1 MRAGKA
7 IGVAVTVLAVA
18 ALAAFW
24 QVPPLV
30 AAGQQAGAQSQQAG
44 KPKVQTQTVTVT
56 KKDGG
61 EPMVVTVRE
70 GDGSEPQVVSVQRQA
85 GGSPRVTTHGF
96 VGEPLV
102 AALAGG
108 GPRLGVQVRDVGKE
122 DLAKLKLTTQS
133 GVVIDEVMN
142 ESAAQKAGV
151 KAGDVVVQFDGEN
164 VRSAM
169 QLTRLV
175 RETAEGRAVKMAVI
189 RDGKRMDL
197 DVTPTAAE
205 DQVSVFVNQAQIRG
219 DVERQLAHEMENQ
232 QGQMQQYRFERR
244 VPGPEPGQPMPPG
257 GTLQWEQ
264 RTPPPMPPG
273 STFQWKQGAPMP
285 MPVPE
290 GGVMRYFGDNA
301 TGNFAFT
308 MGRGRLGVTVQELT
322 PELAAY
328 FGVKDGL
335 LVSAVQADTPAAK
348 AGIKAG
354 DVIATVNGKTVASS
368 SELIAELADK
378 DGEVTIGLTRDKKPL
393 SLKATLEARKAPAR
407 RMIVTGRPA

>member
-7 IGVAVTVLAVA
+7 TGVVMTVLAVA

-24 QVPPLV
+24 HVPSLV
-30 AAGQQAGAQSQQAG
+30 AAGQQAEVQSQQAK
-44 KPKVQTQTVTVT
+44 KPKVQTPTITVK

-70 GDGSEPQVVSVQRQA
+70 GGGSEPQVVSVQRQA
-85 GGSPRVTTHGF
+85 GGSPRVITHGF

-108 GPRLGVQVRDVGKE
+108 GPRLGVEIRDVGKE
-122 DLAKLKLTTQS
+122 DLAKLKLTTQN
-133 GVVIDEVMN
+133 GVVIDQVMN

-164 VRSAM
+164 VRSA
-169 QLTRLV
+169 QQFARLV
-175 RETAEGRAVKMAVI
+175 RETAEGRTVKMAVI

-197 DVTPTAAE
+197 DLTPTAP
-205 DQVSVFVNQAQIRG
+205 DDGVSVFVNQAQIRG
-219 DVERQLAHEMENQ
+219 DVERQMKDL
-232 QGQMQQYRFERR
+232 QGQLQQYRFERR

-257 GTLQWEQ
+257 GTFQWKQEM
-264 RTPPPMPPG
+264 PPPMPRG
-273 STFQWKQGAPMP
+273 DMLQYFS
-285 MPVPE
+285 E
-290 GGVMRYFGDNA
+290 G
-301 TGNFAFT
+301 TGNFAFS

-322 PELAAY
+322 PELATY

-335 LVSAVQADTPAAK
+335 LVSAVRGDSPAAK

-354 DVIATVNGKTVASS
+354 DIIGTVNGKTVSS
-368 SELIAELADK
+368 SGELITELADK

-393 SLKATLEARKAPAR
+393 SLKASIDARKPPAR
-407 RMIVTGRPA
+407 RAIVTGRPA

>member
-24 QVPPLV
+24 HGPSLV
-30 AAGQQAGAQSQQAG
+30 AAGQQAGVQNQQAQ
-44 KPKVQTQTVTVT
+44 KPKVEKQVVTVQKQT
-56 KKDGG
+56 GSD
-61 EPMVVTVRE
+61 PVVVTVRKQA
-70 GDGSEPQVVSVQRQA
+70 GGEPQIVSVQKQT
-85 GGSPRVTTHGF
+85 GGSPRVMTHGF

-108 GPRLGVQVRDVGKE
+108 GPRLGVEIRDVGKE
-122 DLAKLKLTTQS
+122 DLATLKLTTQN
-133 GVVIDEVMN
+133 GVVIDQVMD

-164 VRSAM
+164 VRSA
-169 QLTRLV
+169 QQFTRLV
-175 RETAEGRAVKMAVI
+175 RETAEGRTVKMAVI
-189 RDGKRMDL
+189 RDGKRVDL
-197 DVTPTAAE
+197 EVTPTAAE

-219 DVERQLAHEMENQ
+219 DVERQMKNL
-232 QGQMQQYRFERR
+232 QGQLQQYRFERR
-244 VPGPEPGQPMPPG
+244 VPGPEPGQPMPPDV
-257 GTLQWEQ
+257 TLQWEQ
-264 RTPPPMPPG
+264 RTPPPPG
-273 STFQWKQGAPMP
+273 GAFQWKQEMPAP

-290 GGVMRYFGDNA
+290 GGVLQYFGENA
-301 TGNFAFT
+301 PGNFVFS

-322 PELAAY
+322 PELATY

-354 DVIATVNGKTVASS
+354 DVIASVNGKTVSS
-368 SELIAELADK
+368 SAELIKELADK

-393 SLKATLEARKAPAR
+393 SLKAILEARKPPAR
-407 RMIVTGRPA
+407 RAIVTGRPA

>member
-18 ALAAFW
+18 AAAAFW
-24 QVPPLV
+24 QVPSLV
-30 AAGQQAGAQSQQAG
+30 AAGQQAGVQSQQAG
-44 KPKVQTQTVTVT
+44 KPKVKTQTVTVT

-85 GGSPRVTTHGF
+85 GGNPRVTTHGF

-122 DLAKLKLTTQS
+122 DVARLKLTTQS
-133 GVVIDEVMN
+133 GVVIDEVMD

-175 RETAEGRAVKMAVI
+175 RETVEGRAVKMAVI

-197 DVTPTAAE
+197 DVTPAAA
-205 DQVSVFVNQAQIRG
+205 DDKVSAFVNQAQIRG
-219 DVERQLAHEMENQ
+219 DVERQ
-232 QGQMQQYRFERR
+232 MQQYHFERR

-257 GTLQWEQ
+257 GT
-264 RTPPPMPPG
+264 
-273 STFQWKQGAPMP
+273 FQWRHEAPMP

-290 GGVMRYFGDNA
+290 GGAMRYFGDNA

-322 PELAAY
+322 PELATY

-335 LVSAVQADTPAAK
+335 LVSAVQGDTPAAK

-368 SELIAELADK
+368 SELIKELADK
-378 DGEVTIGLTRDKKPL
+378 EGEVTIGLTRDKKPL
-393 SLKATLEARKAPAR
+393 SLKAILEARKAPAR
-407 RMIVTGRPA
+407 RPIVTGHPA

>member
-18 ALAAFW
+18 AAAAFW
-24 QVPPLV
+24 QVPSLV
-30 AAGQQAGAQSQQAG
+30 AAGQQAGVQKQQAE
-44 KPKVQTQTVTVT
+44 KPKVKTQTVTVT

-61 EPMVVTVRE
+61 EPVVVTVRE
-70 GDGSEPQVVSVQRQA
+70 GDGSEPQVASVRKQT
-85 GGSPRVTTHGF
+85 GGSPRVMTHRV

-108 GPRLGVQVRDVGKE
+108 GPRLGVQVRDVAKE
-122 DLAKLKLTTQS
+122 DVAKLKLTTQS
-133 GVVIDEVMN
+133 GVVIDEVMD

-189 RDGKRMDL
+189 RDGTRMDL
-197 DVTPTAAE
+197 DVTPTAADDEVSMFVNE
-205 DQVSVFVNQAQIRG
+205 DQMRG
-219 DVERQLAHEMENQ
+219 DVERQ
-232 QGQMQQYRFERR
+232 MQQFHLERR
-244 VPGPEPGQPMPPG
+244 LPESGQAMPPG
-257 GTLQWEQ
+257 STFHWEQ

-273 STFQWKQGAPMP
+273 GTLQWRREMPTP
-285 MPVPE
+285 MPVPD
-290 GGVMRYFGDNA
+290 GGALQYFGDA

-322 PELAAY
+322 PELATY

-335 LVSAVQADTPAAK
+335 LVSAVQGDTPAAK

-368 SELIAELADK
+368 SELIKELADK
-378 DGEVTIGLTRDKKPL
+378 EGEVTIGLTRDKKPL
-393 SLKATLEARKAPAR
+393 SLKAILEARKAPAR
-407 RMIVTGRPA
+407 RPIVTGHPA

>member
-1 MRAGKA
+1 MRASKA
-7 IGVAVTVLAVA
+7 TGVAVTVLAVA
-18 ALAAFW
+18 AVAAFW
-24 QVPPLV
+24 QVASLV
-30 AAGQQAGAQSQQAG
+30 AAGQQAGVQSQQAG
-44 KPKVQTQTVTVT
+44 KPKVKTQTVTVT

-85 GGSPRVTTHGF
+85 GGNPRVTTHGF

-108 GPRLGVQVRDVGKE
+108 GPRLGVQVRDVGTE
-122 DLAKLKLTTQS
+122 DVARLKLTTQS
-133 GVVIDEVMN
+133 GVVIDEVMD

-175 RETAEGRAVKMAVI
+175 RETVEGRAVKMAVI

-197 DVTPTAAE
+197 DVTPAAA
-205 DQVSVFVNQAQIRG
+205 DDKVSVFVNQAQIRG
-219 DVERQLAHEMENQ
+219 DVERQ
-232 QGQMQQYRFERR
+232 MQQYHFERR

-257 GTLQWEQ
+257 GT
-264 RTPPPMPPG
+264 
-273 STFQWKQGAPMP
+273 FQWRHEAPMP

-290 GGVMRYFGDNA
+290 GGAMRYFGDNA

-322 PELAAY
+322 PELATY

-335 LVSAVQADTPAAK
+335 LVSAVQGDTPAAK

-368 SELIAELADK
+368 SELIKELADK

-393 SLKATLEARKAPAR
+393 SLKAILEARKAPAR
-407 RMIVTGRPA
+407 RPIVTGHPA

>member
-1 MRAGKA
+1 MHAGKA

-18 ALAAFW
+18 AAAAFW
-24 QVPPLV
+24 QGPSLV
-30 AAGQQAGAQSQQAG
+30 AAGQQTVVQNQQAG
-44 KPKVQTQTVTVT
+44 NPKVKTQTVTVT

-70 GDGSEPQVVSVQRQA
+70 GDGSEPQIVSGQRQA
-85 GGSPRVTTHGF
+85 GASPQVMTHRV

-122 DLAKLKLTTQS
+122 DVAKLKLTTQS
-133 GVVIDEVMN
+133 GVVIDEVMD

-151 KAGDVVVQFDGEN
+151 KAGDVVVQFDGEH

-205 DQVSVFVNQAQIRG
+205 DHVSVFVNQSQIRG
-219 DVERQLAHEMENQ
+219 DVERQMKEL
-232 QGQMQQYRFERR
+232 QGQMQQFHFESR

-257 GTLQWEQ
+257 STFQWEQ
-264 RTPPPMPPG
+264 RTPPPMPRG
-273 STFQWKQGAPMP
+273 GTRQWKQGAPMP
-285 MPVPE
+285 MPVPD
-290 GGVMRYFGDNA
+290 GGVMQYFGDNA
-301 TGNFAFT
+301 TGNFTFT

-354 DVIATVNGKTVASS
+354 DVIATVNSKTVASS
-368 SELIAELADK
+368 SELIEELADK

-393 SLKATLEARKAPAR
+393 SLKATLDTRKTPAR
-407 RMIVTGRPA
+407 RTIVTGRPA

>member
-1 MRAGKA
+1 MHAGKA
-7 IGVAVTVLAVA
+7 IGVAVTVLVVA
-18 ALAAFW
+18 AAAAFW
-24 QVPPLV
+24 QIPSLV
-30 AAGQQAGAQSQQAG
+30 AAGQQAGVQSQQAG
-44 KPKVQTQTVTVT
+44 KPKVKAQTVTVT

-61 EPMVVTVRE
+61 ESMVVTVRE
-70 GDGSEPQVVSVQRQA
+70 GDGSEPQVVSVRKQTGA
-85 GGSPRVTTHGF
+85 SPQVMTHRV

-108 GPRLGVQVRDVGKE
+108 GPRLGVQVRDVAKE
-122 DLAKLKLTTQS
+122 DVAKLKLTTQS
-133 GVVIDEVMN
+133 GVVIDEVMD

-205 DQVSVFVNQAQIRG
+205 DQVSVFVNRDQIRG
-219 DVERQLAHEMENQ
+219 DVERQ
-232 QGQMQQYRFERR
+232 MQQFHFERR
-244 VPGPEPGQPMPPG
+244 VPGLEPGQPMPPG
-257 GTLQWEQ
+257 GTFQWKQ
-264 RTPPPMPPG
+264 GTPPPMPRGGTLQYFNEG
-273 STFQWKQGAPMP
+273 SGHFT
-285 MPVPE
+285 
-290 GGVMRYFGDNA
+290 
-301 TGNFAFT
+301 FT

-322 PELAAY
+322 PELATY

-348 AGIKAG
+348 AGIKTG

-393 SLKATLEARKAPAR
+393 SLKATLETRKAPVR
-407 RMIVTGRPA
+407 RTIVTGRPA

>member
-1 MRAGKA
+1 MRAGKTT
-7 IGVAVTVLAVA
+7 GVVMTVLAVA

-24 QVPPLV
+24 QVPSLV
-30 AAGQQAGAQSQQAG
+30 AAGQQAG
-44 KPKVQTQTVTVT
+44 
-56 KKDGG
+56 
-61 EPMVVTVRE
+61 
-70 GDGSEPQVVSVQRQA
+70 
-85 GGSPRVTTHGF
+85 GSPRVMTHRI

-133 GVVIDEVMN
+133 GVVIDEVLS

-164 VRSAM
+164 VRSA
-169 QLTRLV
+169 QQFTRLV

-197 DVTPTAAE
+197 DVTPAASE
-205 DQVSVFVNQAQIRG
+205 DTFNVFVDEGQIRG
-219 DVERQLAHEMENQ
+219 DVERQMKDL
-232 QGQMQQYRFERR
+232 QGQLQQYRFERR
-244 VPGPEPGQPMPPG
+244 APGPPPEREPLPPG
-257 GTLQWEQ
+257 LTLQWQQEAPGRMPREDMPQ
-264 RTPPPMPPG
+264 R
-273 STFQWKQGAPMP
+273 
-285 MPVPE
+285 
-290 GGVMRYFGDNA
+290 FGDA
-301 TGNFAFT
+301 TGTFAFS

-322 PELAAY
+322 PELAMY

-335 LVSAVQADTPAAK
+335 LVSAVQANTPAAT

-354 DVIATVNGKTVASS
+354 DIIGTVNGKTVSS
-368 SELIAELADK
+368 SGELITELADK

-393 SLKATLEARKAPAR
+393 SLKATLEARKPPAR
-407 RMIVTGRPA
+407 RAIVTGRPA

>member
-7 IGVAVTVLAVA
+7 TGLAMTVLAVA

-24 QVPPLV
+24 QVPSLG
-30 AAGQQAGAQSQQAG
+30 AAGQQAGVQSQQAE
-44 KPKVQTQTVTVT
+44 KPKVKTQTVTVT

-70 GDGSEPQVVSVQRQA
+70 GDGSEPQVVSVQKQT
-85 GGSPRVTTHGF
+85 GGSPRVMTHGF

-102 AALAGG
+102 AALASG
-108 GPRLGVQVRDVGKE
+108 GPRLGVQIRDVGKD

-133 GVVIDEVMN
+133 GVVIDQVMN

-151 KAGDVVVQFDGEN
+151 KAGDVAVQFDGEN
-164 VRSAM
+164 VRSA
-169 QLTRLV
+169 QQFTRLV
-175 RETAEGRAVKMAVI
+175 RETVEGRAVKMAVI

-197 DVTPTAAE
+197 DVTLVAADDE
-205 DQVSVFVNQAQIRG
+205 VSMFVNEGQIRG
-219 DVERQLAHEMENQ
+219 DVERQMKDL
-232 QGQMQQYRFERR
+232 QGQLQYRFERR
-244 VPGPEPGQPMPPG
+244 VPGPEPGHPMPPG
-257 GTLQWEQ
+257 GT
-264 RTPPPMPPG
+264 
-273 STFQWKQGAPMP
+273 FQWKQGVPMP
-285 MPVPE
+285 IPMPE
-290 GGVMRYFGDNA
+290 GGGMRYFGDNA
-301 TGNFAFT
+301 TGNFASS

-322 PELAAY
+322 PELATY

-348 AGIKAG
+348 AGIKTG
-354 DVIATVNGKTVASS
+354 DIIGAVNGQAVASS

-393 SLKATLEARKAPAR
+393 SLKATIAARKPPAR
-407 RMIVTGRPA
+407 RAIVTGRPA

>member
-7 IGVAVTVLAVA
+7 TGVVMTVLAVA

-24 QVPPLV
+24 QVPSLV
-30 AAGQQAGAQSQQAG
+30 AAGQQAG
-44 KPKVQTQTVTVT
+44 
-56 KKDGG
+56 
-61 EPMVVTVRE
+61 
-70 GDGSEPQVVSVQRQA
+70 
-85 GGSPRVTTHGF
+85 GSPRVMTHRI

-122 DLAKLKLTTQS
+122 DVATLKLTTHS
-133 GVVIDEVMN
+133 GVVIDEVMD

-164 VRSAM
+164 VRSA
-169 QLTRLV
+169 QQFTRLV

-189 RDGKRMDL
+189 RGGKRMDL
-197 DVTPTAAE
+197 DVTPTTAGDE
-205 DQVSVFVNQAQIRG
+205 VGVFVNEGQIRG
-219 DVERQLAHEMENQ
+219 DLHF
-232 QGQMQQYRFERR
+232 FERR
-244 VPGPEPGQPMPPG
+244 LPEPGQPMPPG

-273 STFQWKQGAPMP
+273 GGLRWRQEAPMP

-322 PELAAY
+322 PELATY

-354 DVIATVNGKTVASS
+354 DVIATVNGKAVASS

-407 RMIVTGRPA
+407 RTIVSGRPA